1 MSTNSVQPQKPR
13 PPRTTNL
20 VIIVV
25 ALGVIAALSAL
36 GLLVTTFGL
45 GRPTFNRGNFPGNS
59 QGGNFQGGGNG
70 NFQGGNGNPQ
80 GGNGNFQGGNG
91 NPQGG
96 NGNFQGGNGN
106 FQRRGSASIFS
117 AFGIAR
123 ALGINFQYIRYL
135 TIAFGLLGIAL
146 TIVTAVFVWK
156 QKRWALNLAIV
167 LAILFLL
174 GALPGF
180 FNFGRFFSIMTVL
193 TASSNILKGLATL
206 PIIVLGIL
214 PSVRDTVS

>member
-20 VIIVV
+20 VVIVV

-36 GLLVTTFGL
+36 GLLVTSFGL
-45 GRPTFNRGNFPGNS
+45 GRPAFNRGNFPA
-59 QGGNFQGGGNG
+59 G
-70 NFQGGNGNPQ
+70 NFQGGNGNFQ
-80 GGNGNFQGGNG
+80 GGGNG

-106 FQRRGSASIFS
+106 FQGGNGNFQRRGSTSIFS

-123 ALGINFQYIRYL
+123 ALGINFQYIRYI

-174 GALPGF
+174 GSLPGF
-180 FNFGRFFSIMTVL
+180 FSFGRFFSVMTVL
-193 TASSNILKGLATL
+193 TSSANILKGLATL

-214 PSVRDTVS
+214 PSVRDSVS

>member
-1 MSTNSVQPQKPR
+1 MSTNSVQPQKP
-13 PPRTTNL
+13 PRTRNL
-20 VIIVV
+20 VIIVI
-25 ALGVIAALSAL
+25 ALAVIAALSTL
-36 GLLVTTFGL
+36 GLLVTGFGL
-45 GRPTFNRGNFPGNS
+45 GRPAFNRGNLPGNFQG
-59 QGGNFQGGGNG
+59 QGGNF
-70 NFQGGNGNPQ
+70 Q
-80 GGNGNFQGGNG
+80 GGNGNFQGGND

-96 NGNFQGGNGN
+96 GNFQGGNGN
-106 FQRRGSASIFS
+106 FQRRGSTSLFS

-123 ALGINFQYIRYL
+123 ALGINFQYIRYA

-156 QKRWALNLAIV
+156 QRRWALNLAIV

-174 GALPGF
+174 GSLPGF
-180 FNFGRFFSIMTVL
+180 FNFGRFFSVLTVL

-214 PSVRDTVS
+214 PSVRDSVS